1 MKSIT
6 PIRKIKTEFTL
17 QNATIFGGFK
27 IFLEYLEKI
36 KLEKA
41 LQSLAIVKAGNS
53 LFPVY
58 RILLYLIVG
67 WMLGCERLFHFR
79 KLQHDSLIR
88 RFLGGRCPHHSLLY
102 KELVRLRKTCPNL
115 RLDLRR
121 VNQDVIRPCLPSELI
136 LDLDSTVETVYGDQ
150 SGAAKGTN
158 PHKPGRKS
166 YHPLLAF
173 EGQSRLCLNAVLRA
187 GNTHAS
193 TDAAAFLEQTFDL
206 IDQRSVKYA
215 RFDKG
220 FGGEDFYQLWERRRI
235 GYVGKLK
242 WTKRLAA
249 EVAACRYW
257 KRYVDDEDWVIEGI
271 TLIYKATSWKKPRR
285 VAIIRKAQVVDD
297 GQTRLILDTDW
308 KYEAIVTNL
317 EWEPI
322 DLWRFYNQRCCMEN
336 YIKEA
341 KRGFSIDRIATGDFE
356 ANELDLLIKL
366 LAYNLYERFK
376 KDCCEPVHQGYTIV
390 RFRLEFFHCAAMIIQ
405 HSRRVIL
412 KLMQDF
418 ANRYAWKRIES
429 RVAALE

>member
-1 MKSIT
+1 MKSTT
-6 PIRKIKTEFTL
+6 PISKIKTEFSL
-17 QNATIFGGFK
+17 QNATSFGGVK

-36 KLEKA
+36 KLSQA
-41 LQSLAIVKAGNS
+41 LRGLSCVKAHNS

-79 KLQHDSLIR
+79 KLQHDSLLK
-88 RFLGGRCPHHSLLY
+88 RFLNGRCPHHTLLY
-102 KELVRLRKTCPNL
+102 KELIRMRTSFPHLRSKL
-115 RLDLRR
+115 RTL
-121 VNQDVIRPCLPSELI
+121 NQEVIRPCLPSALI

-150 SGAAKGTN
+150 AGAAKGTN

-173 EGQSRLCLNAVLRA
+173 EGQSRLCLNAVLRS
-187 GNTHAS
+187 GNTHSS
-193 TDAAAFLEQTFDL
+193 TDAVSFLNETFEL
-206 IDQRSVKYA
+206 LGERPVKYA

-220 FGGEDFYQLWERRRI
+220 FGGEDFYSLWENKKI

-249 EVAACRYW
+249 EVDACRYW
-257 KRYVDDEDWVIEGI
+257 KRFVDEDWIIEGI

-285 VAIIRKAQVVDD
+285 VAVIRKTQVIED
-297 GQTRLILDTDW
+297 GQACLVLDTDW
-308 KYEAIVTNL
+308 QYEAIVTSL

-341 KRGFSIDRIATGDFE
+341 KQGFSINRIATSDFE
-356 ANELDLLIKL
+356 ANEIDLLIKL
-366 LAYNLYERFK
+366 LAYNLFERFK
-376 KDCCEPVHQGYTIV
+376 RDCCEPVHQGYTIA
-390 RFRLEFFHCAAMIIQ
+390 RFRLEFFQCAATLIR
-405 HSRRVIL
+405 HSRNVIL
-412 KLMQDF
+412 KLAKDF
-418 ANRYAWKRIES
+418 ANRYVWKRIEA
-429 RVAALE
+429 RIAMLE